1 MGKLVTVHLLEFAKI
16 LGVATPPSDAEKLKT
31 LDEAMLTLRDD
42 VLVDGIFGESSH
54 LASKVW
60 LSKIVLDFK
69 WILNSGTL
77 RAEIMKTASIVRQL
91 PKI

>member
-16 LGVATPPSDAEKLKT
+16 LGVATPLSDAEKLKT

-54 LASKVW
+54 VASKVW

-77 RAEIMKTASIVRQL
+77 RAEIMKTASM
-91 PKI
+91 PTF